1 MYFAPFIPEYSRKTA
16 HLSEMTHKK
25 FDWDESAW
33 TKGYK
38 QAFEAFKG
46 DILKAVELHHPDYEL
61 EWILRC
67 DASELG
73 VGAVLMQVHVQEDG
87 TRIYQPIV
95 FISMKFS
102 DVAARWHVM
111 EQECYALFYA
121 VRKLEYYLKG
131 KKFILETDHANL
143 QWMYQSEA
151 KKIVRQMIYLQ
162 GFDYTLRHIKG
173 TQNVVADWQSRLF
186 LLHVATGAMTQEEWN
201 SRQAVCGIE
210 PEPSEGLFLVQ
221 GKPKHAWVSADA
233 LIESV
238 HNDVEGHKGWVRT
251 WQDLNKEFPGHHVTQ
266 QYVAEYIRTC
276 KYCQKLRLDMRTK
289 LPVPLRSIRPI
300 HHRELVG
307 VDTLK
312 VTPPD
317 KFGHV
322 AIHVVRKVSSRIVGL
337 YPVKDESA
345 LGMATAIFL
354 FCVTYGLFDVLI
366 SDPGSNITAEVL
378 QQLISW
384 MGIKSRF
391 SLVDR
396 HESNFVEPAN
406 KEVLRFLAAL
416 VHTKRVVQ
424 EWGSPVNMALVAHI
438 MNSQKSS
445 ESDISPYHFEFGT
458 EDMRYF
464 RLPETTGGTD
474 RRSKFVEEL
483 DGKLRKLREVAS
495 EFNQASQDKRINKQS
510 KAGSDPDSQNHYQP
524 GSYVLYD
531 KYSGGFKP
539 TKMTPKF
546 VGPYEVLSRHKTDY
560 ECKHVAMGNIEF
572 LHMDRLKP
580 FFGSK
585 QDAWDMAM
593 LDHDQHAVDRI
604 VAHRG
609 NPLQRCPG

>member
-1 MYFAPFIPEYSRKTA
+1 
-16 HLSEMTHKK
+16 
-25 FDWDESAW
+25 
-33 TKGYK
+33 
-38 QAFEAFKG
+38 
-46 DILKAVELHHPDYEL
+46 
-61 EWILRC
+61 
-67 DASELG
+67 
-73 VGAVLMQVHVQEDG
+73 
-87 TRIYQPIV
+87 
-95 FISMKFS
+95 
-102 DVAARWHVM
+102 
-111 EQECYALFYA
+111 
-121 VRKLEYYLKG
+121 
-131 KKFILETDHANL
+131 
-143 QWMYQSEA
+143 
-151 KKIVRQMIYLQ
+151 
-162 GFDYTLRHIKG
+162 
-173 TQNVVADWQSRLF
+173 
-186 LLHVATGAMTQEEWN
+186 
-201 SRQAVCGIE
+201 
-210 PEPSEGLFLVQ
+210 
-221 GKPKHAWVSADA
+221 
-233 LIESV
+233 
-238 HNDVEGHKGWVRT
+238 
-251 WQDLNKEFPGHHVTQ
+251 
-266 QYVAEYIRTC
+266 
-276 KYCQKLRLDMRTK
+276 MRTK

-354 FCVTYGLFDVLI
+354 FCVTYDLFDVLI

-438 MNSQKSS
+438 MNSQKNLD
-445 ESDISPYHFEFGT
+445 SDISPYHFEFGT

-464 RLPETTGGTD
+464 RLPGTEGETD

-483 DGKLRKLREVAS
+483 YCKLRELRKVAS
-495 EFNQASQDKRINKQS
+495 EHNEASQDKRIS
-510 KAGSDPDSQNHYQP
+510 KKSIAGLDQESQNHYQP

-531 KYSGGFKP
+531 KYLGGFKP

-560 ECKHVAMGNIEF
+560 ECKHVAMGNI
-572 LHMDRLKP
+572 
-580 FFGSK
+580 
-585 QDAWDMAM
+585 
-593 LDHDQHAVDRI
+593 
-604 VAHRG
+604 
-609 NPLQRCPG
+609 